1 MSFPIAR
8 PRIIRPATVSW
19 MTAIA
24 LFALVLTGCGATSQP
39 NSSTAADATRE
50 PSVAASTVA
59 ASPTAEASAS
69 AASGPCLPAEIIAA
83 IEEIAIA
90 NFDPETPLN
99 EVADAIEA
107 LDLSQAEG
115 FAEVRDE
122 LVNHLRDPNP
132 DQTRQGLIH
141 IANVFLSDAGAPQ
154 C

>member
-1 MSFPIAR
+1 MTFPITR
-8 PRIIRPATVSW
+8 PHLIRPFPVAWMAT
-19 MTAIA
+19 AA
-24 LFALVLTGCGATSQP
+24 FALVLTGCGATSQQT
-39 NSSTAADATRE
+39 SSPESEATRE
-50 PSVAASTVA
+50 PSIAASTVA

-83 IEEIAIA
+83 IEEIARA
-90 NFDPETPLN
+90 NFEPETPLN

-122 LVNHLRDPNP
+122 LVIQLRDPDP
-132 DQTRQGLIH
+132 DQTRQELIH
-141 IANVFLSDAGAPQ
+141 AANLFLSDAGAPQ